1 MHSRGLYVQTEN
13 KSTIDILMVTPEGK
27 EKRISNVDPVKDLMA
42 AIEIDYS
49 AYRKRVT
56 QLHNPYDN
64 EQIKADFEE
73 LYRQMNGMPLREMDK
88 IIYPVCK
95 LCRDHERSGFVE
107 GIKIGVRLLQELV

>member
-1 MHSRGLYVQTEN
+1 MKEYFEMLKQRGGADNPSNYGDADSVLELLYECFNEN
-13 KSTIDILMVTPEGK
+13 
-27 EKRISNVDPVKDLMA
+27 
-42 AIEIDYS
+42 
-49 AYRKRVT
+49 
-56 QLHNPYDN
+56 NPYDN

-107 GIKIGVRLLQELV
+107 GIKIGVRLRTELTEE